1 MLINWD
7 SLPQM
12 PGMRAGTTRKS
23 ACGEKISALRLE
35 TAPDAVF
42 DGKTH
47 WHDNEQMLVVISGT
61 VSLTIDGTPIDARP
75 GDLVFFPAGSRH
87 AVTGTG
93 PEGCVYYELFAPA
106 RPDQLPGWVGP
117 SVLRFD

>member
-1 MLINWD
+1 MLINWEN
-7 SLPQM
+7 LPKVA
-12 PGMRAGTTRKS
+12 GMRAGSDRKGI
-23 ACGEKISALRLE
+23 CGDKISAVKVVTSPNAE
-35 TAPDAVF
+35 F

-47 WHDNEQMLVVISGT
+47 WHDNEQILIMISGM
-61 VSLTIDGTPIDARP
+61 VRLVIDGKEFDAQP

-87 AVTGTG
+87 AAIGTG

-106 RPDQLPGWVGP
+106 RPDQLPGWVGA